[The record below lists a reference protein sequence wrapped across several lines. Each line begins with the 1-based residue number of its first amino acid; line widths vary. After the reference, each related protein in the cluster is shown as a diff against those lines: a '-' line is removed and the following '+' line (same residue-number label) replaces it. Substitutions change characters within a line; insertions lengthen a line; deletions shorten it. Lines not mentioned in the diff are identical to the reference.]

1 MDLHV
6 LTDKYPFWR
15 FFKEISGIPR
25 GSGNCDAISDYI
37 VNFAKERGLRY
48 RKDKSNNVIVF
59 KEASDDCTND
69 RTVMLQSHLD
79 MVAVKRKDKIK
90 DLKKEGIDLFI
101 DGDFLKAD
109 GTSLGADDGIGVAY
123 ALEVLDD
130 REMSH
135 PAIEAVFTTDE
146 EIGMLG
152 AEALDISDLKSSFI
166 LNIDSEDEGVFT
178 AGCAGTTI
186 CSISFVP
193 ELEKTKGNCFKI
205 YFNDLTGGHS
215 GIEIDKHRGN
225 AYRLLGRLILR
236 LNRLGADVRYI
247 NVGGGGKDNA
257 IAESC
262 EAEILTG
269 IGSGEFEKLFCE
281 ESEKIKD
288 AYFLSDPDM
297 KINLVNNGFSEM
309 KEAFSEA
316 DSKKLT
322 ALLTQL
328 PDGVVRMFGDTT
340 LMTET
345 SLNLGIVNA
354 CKDFVDMS
362 ICLRSNVDSQREYL
376 KCLLEDM
383 ADGIGAD
390 ISFGP
395 ETQIWNYRKDS
406 LLRDIITDVYEKVS
420 GKKGEVNVIHAGV
433 ECGFFTKKMP
443 DTDCVS
449 FGPRI
454 DEIHTWNEKLSI
466 SSAEMYC
473 EIIRET
479 LKQLST

>member
-15 FFKEISGIPR
+15 FFKEISDIPR
-25 GSGNCDAISDYI
+25 GSGNCDAISNYI

-48 RKDKSNNVIVF
+48 RKDKSNNVIIF
-59 KEASDDCTND
+59 KEASDDCAND
-69 RTVMLQSHLD
+69 KTVMIQSHLD
-79 MVAVKRKDKIK
+79 MVAVKRNDKKK
-90 DLKKEGIDLFI
+90 DLENEGVDLLI

-130 REMSH
+130 SEISH

-152 AEALDISDLKSSFI
+152 ADALDTSDLKSSFI
-166 LNIDSEDEGVFT
+166 LNIDSEEEGVFT

-186 CSISFVP
+186 CDISFVP
-193 ELEKTKGNCFKI
+193 DIKTAKGNCYKISFK
-205 YFNDLTGGHS
+205 NLTGGHS

-225 AYRLLGRLILR
+225 AYRLLGRLIMQLDR
-236 LNRLGADVRYI
+236 AGADVCFVC
-247 NVGGGGKDNA
+247 VGGGGKDNA

-262 EAEILTG
+262 EAEILTN
-269 IGSGEFEKLFCE
+269 IEPDLFERLFCE

-288 AYFLSDPDM
+288 AYSLSDPDM
-297 KINLVNNGFSEM
+297 KIELVSNGFSEK
-309 KEAFSEA
+309 KEAFTKA
-316 DSKKLT
+316 DSKKLS

-328 PDGVVRMFGDTT
+328 PDGVVRMFGETT

-345 SLNLGIVNA
+345 SLNLGVVNA
-354 CKDFVDMS
+354 CKESVDLS

-376 KCLLEDM
+376 KDLLENIVDC
-383 ADGIGAD
+383 IGAT

-395 ETQIWNYRKDS
+395 ETQIWKYRKDS
-406 LLRDIITDVYEKVS
+406 ILRDIITDAFEKVS
-420 GKKGEVNVIHAGV
+420 GKKGRINVIHAGV

-466 SSAEMYC
+466 SSAEMYR
-473 EIIRET
+473 EIIREA
-479 LKQLST
+479 LKLLSS